1 MKKFTKLVAGAAALS
16 LAAFSVGCSA
26 PGAITI
32 GGSTRNAL
40 SVDDYDIPAGVF
52 IYYEMVSVSDAAE
65 KMYEESNTY
74 PEISDIKKAT
84 FQGTDSEEWIQDKAT
99 EYCSMFV
106 AVEREFEKVGLDLT
120 SDDLKAIKSAVRT
133 SKDEDYYSDNGVG
146 ESSLKDIITN
156 GVGGNWDNP
165 LFASSKYYHLF
176 KHYYGIDSEFGCSE
190 DDLKKY
196 FTDNYARVKFLS
208 IDLTDAD
215 GKKLEGDDLRELNNL
230 IDDYVKEINTAG
242 SNDAKL
248 KKFDE
253 VKEKYNEY
261 KQKKSEEAA
270 AKAAE
275 EAAKA
280 AAETATGTTTT
291 TTSTTT
297 TTTTTTADETA
308 TTTTTDPHANE
319 NIIMKNTT
327 TTAPVGETAV
337 VTTTEE
343 SDSAKA
349 EREFNE
355 KLFSD
360 LTEYKAERY
369 DYDDDT
375 VYVVIK
381 ADIKERMTDEDLWSD
396 KVKDTVIRVK
406 YSQDFDDMIKSLA
419 ATYDVSKVK
428 KAYKR
433 YAPFKLDLEQT

>member
-1 MKKFTKLVAGAAALS
+1 MKKFSKLVAGAAAFT
-16 LAAFSVGCSA
+16 LAAASVGCSA

-40 SVDDYDIPAGVF
+40 SVDDYNIRAGIF
-52 IYYEMVSVSDAAE
+52 IYYEMVSVSDAAQ
-65 KMYEESNTY
+65 KMYAQSNTY

-84 FQGTDSEEWIQDKAT
+84 FEGTSSEDWIQDKAT
-99 EYCSMFV
+99 EYCSKFV
-106 AVEREFEKVGLDLT
+106 AVEREFDKVGLELSAEDT
-120 SDDLKAIKSAVRT
+120 KSIKSAVRE
-133 SKDEDYYSDNGVG
+133 SKDEDYYSDNGIG
-146 ESSLKDIITN
+146 EASLKDIITN

-165 LFASSKYYHLF
+165 LFESSKYYKLF
-176 KHYYGIDSEFGCSE
+176 KHYYGIGCEFGCSE
-190 DDLKKY
+190 DELKDY
-196 FTDNYARVKFLS
+196 FTDNYARVKYLS
-208 IDLTDAD
+208 ISLTDSD
-215 GKKLEGDDLRELNNL
+215 GNKLEGDDLRELNNL
-230 IDDYVKEINTAG
+230 IDDYVKEINSAG
-242 SNDAKL
+242 SNDAKM

-261 KQKKSEEAA
+261 KEKKSEEAA

-297 TTTTTTADETA
+297 TTTTTTSDETA
-308 TTTTTDPHANE
+308 TTTTTDPYANE
-319 NIIMKNTT
+319 NIIVKNTT
-327 TTAPVGETAV
+327 TTAPVGEATV

-343 SDSAKA
+343 SESAKA

-369 DYDDDT
+369 DYDDKT
-375 VYVVIK
+375 VYVVLK
-381 ADIKERMTDEDLWSD
+381 ADIKERMTDDDLWSD
-396 KVKDTVIRVK
+396 DVKDSLIRIR

-419 ATYDVSKVK
+419 DTYKVSKIK

-433 YAPFKLDLEQT
+433 YAPFDLDLD